1 MSAAMDIQEA
11 RRHHFE
17 VEKELAARL
26 RNSTREERA
35 GLAAELYSE
44 LYRRVPEHPRV
55 ARSKEKSAEERSLQA
70 QMRLVRHALAPEVRF
85 LEFGAGTGTFSMH
98 VAPQVRE
105 AIALEVCA
113 QGGISEGLPANYR
126 MVMHDGLV
134 IPLPDSEVD
143 VAFSYQVLEH
153 LHPDDVELHFQEMS
167 RVLKPGGCYILSTPH
182 AQSGPHD
189 VSRYFSNKLET
200 FHLKEWTY
208 GEMAP
213 LMRKCGFSRIQPFLR
228 GKTGPAYQLLLPA
241 FVTAEWALRMMPE
254 ALRIKVARKFLNNV
268 VVCAFK

>member
-1 MSAAMDIQEA
+1 MTGAMDFLEA

-26 RNSTREERA
+26 RNSTREERK

-44 LYRRVPEHPRV
+44 LYRRVPNHPRV
-55 ARSKEKSAEERSLQA
+55 ARSREKDAEERSIAA
-70 QMRLVRHALAPEVRF
+70 QMRLVRHALSPEVRF
-85 LEFGAGTGTFSMH
+85 LEFGAGTGTFSKRI
-98 VAPQVRE
+98 APMVKE
-105 AIALEVCA
+105 ATALEVCA
-113 QGGISEGLPANYR
+113 QGSAADDAPSNYR
-126 MVMHDGLV
+126 MEMHDGLV
-134 IPLPDSEVD
+134 IPLPDGGID

-153 LHPDDVELHFQEMS
+153 LHPDDVELHFQEMC

-213 LMRKCGFSRIQPFLR
+213 LMRRCGFTRIQPFLK
-228 GKTGPAYQLLLPA
+228 GKTGASHRHLLSVFMA
-241 FVTAEWALRMMPE
+241 AEWALCLMPSS
-254 ALRIKVARKFLNNV
+254 LRVWAARKFLNNV
-268 VVCAFK
+268 VVCAIK

>member
-1 MSAAMDIQEA
+1 MTAAMDSLEA

-17 VEKELAARL
+17 VEKELAAKL
-26 RNSTREERA
+26 RNTTREERK

-44 LYRRVPEHPRV
+44 LYRRVPNHPRV
-55 ARSKEKSAEERSLQA
+55 ARAREKDAEDRSVAA
-70 QMRLVRHALAPEVRF
+70 QMRLVRHALSPEIRF
-85 LEFGAGTGTFSMH
+85 LEFGAGTGTFSKR
-98 VAPQVRE
+98 VAPQVKE

-113 QGGISEGLPANYR
+113 QGTAADDAPANYR
-126 MVMHDGLV
+126 MELHDGLV
-134 IPLPDSEVD
+134 IPLPDASVD

-167 RVLKPGGCYILSTPH
+167 RVLKPGGSYILSTPH

-189 VSRYFSNKLET
+189 VSRYFSDTLET

-213 LMRKCGFSRIQPFLR
+213 LMRRCGFTSIRPFFK
-228 GKTGPAYQLLLPA
+228 GKTGSAYRLLLPA
-241 FVTAEWALRMMPE
+241 FTIAEWALCMMP
-254 ALRIKVARKFLNNV
+254 ASLRTRVARKFLNNV
-268 VVCAFK
+268 VVCALK